1 MPFGFWHNI
10 AHSMEKNIPLHRATA
25 RVLELYEYLAKSGKT
40 TTLAVLSTKMGVP
53 KSSLLPLLRT
63 MVVRKWIEQP
73 LPATYK
79 VASTPSFGLP
89 WAQHGKELP
98 EIAHPFLVQL
108 AAQTGESSVLAVMP
122 ASGDSVVYVDK
133 VDSAQSVRYVAE
145 LGATRPLHCTSS
157 GLAILAF
164 MPKTMRDEVVGRLVL
179 SKFTSS
185 TITDRKQ
192 LEERLDEI
200 ERTGVA
206 SNVREYNVSAAA
218 VAAPIRDAHGD
229 VRAACALAGPCDRM
243 VASLHR
249 NQEAVK
255 AVALAISAA
264 LGWRPEVPEPA
275 GDQALPNAAK
285 SKTSRAASRRNRT

>member
-1 MPFGFWHNI
+1 
-10 AHSMEKNIPLHRATA
+10 MEKHIPLHRATD
-25 RVLELYEYLAKSGKT
+25 RVLELYEYLARSGRT
-40 TTLAVLSTKMGVP
+40 TTLAALSTQMGVP

-79 VASTPSFGLP
+79 VASTPAFGLP
-89 WAQHGKELP
+89 WAQQGKELP

-108 AAQTGESSVLAVMP
+108 AMQTGESSVLAVLP

-133 VDSAQSVRYVAE
+133 VDSSQSVRYVAE

-164 MPKTMRDEVVGRLVL
+164 MPRARRDEVVGGLVL

-200 ERTGVA
+200 ARTGVA
-206 SNVREYNVSAAA
+206 SNVREFNVSAAA

-243 VASLHR
+243 VASLPRH
-249 NQEAVK
+249 QDAVK

-264 LGWRPEVPEPA
+264 LGWRPEVPESLV
-275 GDQALPNAAK
+275 DQSSQHRALPPAAK
-285 SKTSRAASRRNRT
+285 SDTSRAASRRKRA